1 MPAAAHPPPRSLS
14 SYALP
19 YQVLRP
25 LGRVALMGKLSHRN
39 YFGEKVA
46 LYFAWLG
53 WYTYMLVP
61 AAVVGLIIFLSGFA
75 LFNSSQIR

>member
-1 MPAAAHPPPRSLS
+1 
-14 SYALP
+14 
-19 YQVLRP
+19 
-25 LGRVALMGKLSHRN
+25 MGKLSHRN

-53 WYTYMLVP
+53 WYTCMLIP

-75 LFNSSQIR
+75 LFNSSQIRWVGA